1 MKRFYKKRY
10 LNLQSNWLLLNEL
23 TFHLKL
29 KYSLSLFLLHSLKE
43 LNLVYSDMEYDERNT
58 N

>member
-10 LNLQSNWLLLNEL
+10 LNLQSNLLLLNEL

-29 KYSLSLFLLHSLKE
+29 KYSFSLFLLHSLKE